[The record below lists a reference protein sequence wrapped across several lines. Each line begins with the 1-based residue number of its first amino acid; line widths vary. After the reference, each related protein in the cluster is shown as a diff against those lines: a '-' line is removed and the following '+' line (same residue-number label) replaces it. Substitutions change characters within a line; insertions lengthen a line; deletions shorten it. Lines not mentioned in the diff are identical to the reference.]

1 MKYDRNMCE
10 REKVIHLSVFFV
22 RRFAFELQKNSL
34 HRNRNCCYSISGFD
48 CWMCFRFISFSS
60 VCLSPPC
67 SKNNCD
73 ARDKQ
78 LPFFF
83 FHLLS
88 FEAIV
93 DSIIERTNE
102 RKLRS
107 TRSESN
113 PKTFQFFPFQLHRF
127 DDTIDNGRTKRR
139 RHTVQMSVNVQLDE
153 NDLIKCRMCVA
164 RVQS

>member
-83 FHLLS
+83 IFSHLRRLLIQS
-88 FEAIV
+88 LN
-93 DSIIERTNE
+93 ERTKGNSDRLEANQIPKHFNSFHFNCIDSMTQSTTEE
-102 RKLRS
+102 R
-107 TRSESN
+107 N
-113 PKTFQFFPFQLHRF
+113 DDVIRF
-127 DDTIDNGRTKRR
+127 
-139 RHTVQMSVNVQLDE
+139 
-153 NDLIKCRMCVA
+153 KCLSMF
-164 RVQS
+164 S